1 MSWLDAVRESAV
13 GHYNYWL
20 CIVLMMIGFYIV
32 IIRGNLIKKIV
43 GLNIFQTAVIMMY
56 VSMGKVDNGTAP
68 ILVDPEKVTGPVT
81 YTNPLPSVLMLT
93 AIVVGIATT
102 ALGLALVVRI
112 KEAYGTIEEEE
123 ILAADAEAT
132 AEEDAYYAAQALLA
146 DQQSQKADDHHGS
159 KGGHA

>member
-1 MSWLDAVRESAV
+1 MNWLDAVWESTV

-20 CIVLMMIGFYIV
+20 AIILMMIGFYIV

-43 GLNIFQTAVIMMY
+43 GLNIFQTAVIMFY

-68 ILVDPEKVTGPVT
+68 ILRDVHGTATPGD

-123 ILAADAEAT
+123 ILAADAEAE
-132 AEEDAYYAAQALLA
+132 AEEDAYYAAQSLLA
-146 DQQSQKADDHHGS
+146 EQNAAGADDHHGS